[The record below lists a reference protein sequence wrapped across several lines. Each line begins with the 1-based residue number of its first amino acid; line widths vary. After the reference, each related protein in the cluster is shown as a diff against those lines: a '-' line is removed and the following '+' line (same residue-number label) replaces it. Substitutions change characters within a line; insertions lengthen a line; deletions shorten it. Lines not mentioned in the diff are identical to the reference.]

1 MGIIFW
7 FLIGIDVVY
16 VSLGKKFYNIR
27 VYILLFSIVY
37 EIYSVGNQISM
48 FKDQNLKFVL
58 TFYLCDTKSVK
69 NEIVTD

>member
-1 MGIIFW
+1 M
-7 FLIGIDVVY
+7 
-16 VSLGKKFYNIR
+16 
-27 VYILLFSIVY
+27 VY
-37 EIYSVGNQISM
+37 EIYSVGSQISM